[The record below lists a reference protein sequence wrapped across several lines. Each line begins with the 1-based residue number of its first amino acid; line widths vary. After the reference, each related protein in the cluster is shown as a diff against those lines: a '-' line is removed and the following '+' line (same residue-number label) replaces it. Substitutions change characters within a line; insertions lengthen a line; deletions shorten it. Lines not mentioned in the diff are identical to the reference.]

1 MESGDLS
8 IVDDLKLGALVLT
21 KNPKSPETFSHR
33 KWLLQKYM
41 ECYLMSSHGSNHS
54 NGSNSLYEEFVNMD
68 AIDVNVDVMGAHNGQ
83 FLDAGLPLVP
93 DHHECIQKE
102 FSVCQKAAEKYQCNY
117 NAWSHRIWVVENCY
131 NCSINILFSEL
142 HSTENWVSRNISD
155 HSGFHYRQFLLT
167 SLYKQ
172 ADNLKEQLSISYRNL
187 IQKELQFIIDLIKRY
202 HGHEALWYHRR
213 YVFQAM
219 CKACDMTSVA
229 IETISPD
236 GNSEQPLQNYQKKTK
251 FENDC
256 QLLLLREVDMVSKFD
271 LISKDKYHKNLAQ
284 KYLDWIQKC
293 CRR

>member
-1 MESGDLS
+1 
-8 IVDDLKLGALVLT
+8 
-21 KNPKSPETFSHR
+21 
-33 KWLLQKYM
+33 
-41 ECYLMSSHGSNHS
+41 MSSHGSNHS

-131 NCSINILFSEL
+131 NCSIN
-142 HSTENWVSRNISD
+142 
-155 HSGFHYRQFLLT
+155 
-167 SLYKQ
+167 

-187 IQKELQFIIDLIKRY
+187 IQKELQLIIDLIKRY

-219 CKACDMTSVA
+219 CKSCDMTSVA

-256 QLLLLREVDMVSKFD
+256 QVLLLREVDMVSKFD